1 MTGSPW
7 WRALPAAETWVP
19 CGDGVHPVRWA
30 DGTLSLPAHP
40 DAEGE
45 AVLAALGGD
54 RAHCLEVAEAWH
66 RHTSD
71 LDWFMVGPRD
81 PGDEIEVS
89 WDHVQEFS
97 SGQAGS
103 WVGRMLPGG
112 PIGGRP
118 MMRGAGAP
126 PRARPL
132 GGGGWVSP
140 GGPAGPAGP
149 DDQER
154 LRARQREVLTL
165 LALGPALQL
174 ALSGE
179 IAASWAADGPRAADL
194 PGHWPALEAALAG
207 RLAPAAEAW
216 LGVNPDLVDARLAEL
231 GPPAGRP
238 AASRPAAGW
247 GELQVTGS
255 RDGLRLHA
263 VLPVSWLA
271 SVWAPGLAVV
281 GRRLVVA
288 VKEAAWPDATVLAV
302 PAPGRDPVR
311 LSVHATGDD
320 PPHWE
325 ITEGGE
331 AVES

>member
-1 MTGSPW
+1 VGRAVTGSPW
-7 WRALPAAETWVP
+7 WQALPAVETWVP

-81 PGDEIEVS
+81 PDDQIDVS
-89 WDHVQEFS
+89 WEYVREFQ

-103 WVGRMLPGG
+103 WVGRLLPGG
-112 PIGGRP
+112 SIGSRPMMPGAGSGVGPVRQRAVAGPRAGGGRP
-118 MMRGAGAP
+118 P
-126 PRARPL
+126 
-132 GGGGWVSP
+132 
-140 GGPAGPAGP
+140 GP
-149 DDQER
+149 DDQGR
-154 LRARQREVLTL
+154 LRARQLEMLTL
-165 LALGPALQL
+165 LALGPALQR
-174 ALSGE
+174 ALCGE
-179 IAASWAADGPRAADL
+179 IAASWAADGPRAADAS
-194 PGHWPALEAALAG
+194 GHWPTLEAALAG

-216 LGVNPDLVDARLAEL
+216 LGLNPDLVDARLAEL
-231 GPPAGRP
+231 G
-238 AASRPAAGW
+238 RPAAGW
-247 GELQVTGS
+247 GELQVSGS
-255 RDGLRLHA
+255 SDGLRLHA
-263 VLPVSWLA
+263 ALPVSWLA

-281 GRRLVVA
+281 DRHLVVA
-288 VKEAAWPDATVLAV
+288 VEEAGWPDATVLAV

-320 PPHWE
+320 PAHWE
-325 ITEGGE
+325 IVDGE
-331 AVES
+331 RADGS

>member
-1 MTGSPW
+1 VGRAVTGSPW
-7 WRALPAAETWVP
+7 WRALPAVETWVP
-19 CGDGVHPVRWA
+19 CGDGLHPVRWA
-30 DGTLSLPAHP
+30 EGTLSLPAHP
-40 DAEGE
+40 DPEGE

-54 RAHCLEVAEAWH
+54 KAHCLEVAEAWR

-71 LDWFMVGPRD
+71 LDWLMVGPRD
-81 PGDEIEVS
+81 PDDEVEVS
-89 WDHVQEFS
+89 WDYVQEFR
-97 SGQAGS
+97 SGQARG
-103 WVGRMLPGG
+103 WVGRLLPGG
-112 PIGGRP
+112 PVGSRP
-118 MMRGAGAP
+118 MMLGAGP
-126 PRARPL
+126 HPARSR
-132 GGGGWVSP
+132 GGAGR
-140 GGPAGPAGP
+140 AGPSGP
-149 DDQER
+149 DEMER
-154 LRARQREVLTL
+154 LRARQLEMLTL

-179 IAASWAADGPRAADL
+179 IAASWAADGPRAADTS
-194 PGHWPALEAALAG
+194 GHWPTLEAALAG

-216 LGVNPDLVDARLAEL
+216 LGLDPDLVDARLAEL

-238 AASRPAAGW
+238 AAGW

-255 RDGLRLHA
+255 SDGLRLHA
-263 VLPVSWLA
+263 ALPVSWLS

-281 GRRLVVA
+281 GRHLVVA
-288 VKEAAWPDATVLAV
+288 VEEAAWPDATVLAV

-331 AVES
+331 AERETL